1 MKELNKIMYA
11 EDEPDIRMIVQVAI
25 EATSPCQIA
34 FAENGQDLLDKVE
47 DFMPDLIMLDVMMPE
62 MDGPTALK
70 KLRENPATKDIPVIF
85 MTAKAQVH
93 ELEELKSLGV
103 VDVLTKPFDPIQL
116 YTNIKE
122 IWDRTNG

>member
-34 FAENGQDLLDKVE
+34 FAENGKDLLDKVE